1 MAATTDR
8 RVRCAELIA
17 GGATVHDAMI
27 RAGFGDRFAAGN
39 ADTFA
44 SFLVAHGFLKPEPA
58 ARAKAGKPAPKADA
72 AGDGLD
78 DKE

>member
-8 RVRCAELIA
+8 RARCAELIA
-17 GGATVHDAMI
+17 GGATVYDAMV
-27 RAGFGDRFAAGN
+27 RAGFGARFAAGN

-44 SFLVAHGFLKPEPA
+44 AFLTAKGYMKPEA
-58 ARAKAGKPAPKADA
+58 AGRAKAGKPAPKAAESDA
-72 AGDGLD
+72 LD